1 MVSWSLAILSCFFPV
16 FVLFAFS
23 FLRILLIHLLAQSFS
38 SAMSS
43 LLISLSKIFFS
54 ILVFFTTGISFQFF
68 PRASIFLFTLSIWS
82 CMLSTSH
89 NRVLNILIMVDSN
102 SRSDNPNIP
111 AMSSSD
117 AFSVS
122 SNCGGL
128 FCLFFWLFGISYNFF
143 LTNFFFL
150 ILGYVVLDKRNICGL

>member
-1 MVSWSLAILSCFFPV
+1 
-16 FVLFAFS
+16 
-23 FLRILLIHLLAQSFS
+23 
-38 SAMSS
+38 
-43 LLISLSKIFFS
+43 
-54 ILVFFTTGISFQFF
+54 
-68 PRASIFLFTLSIWS
+68 
-82 CMLSTSH
+82 MLSTSH

-122 SNCGGL
+122 SNYGGL